1 MNRRSNDL
9 RGLSRHLLA
18 LGVLVWAPTT
28 ASSGSPPE
36 ATGADESIPAEYT
49 LVLSSDR
56 DHGTMDLYLHTLGS
70 AETRLVASDS
80 ASLYGPSWAPDGG
93 SILFTMGAGGD
104 SEVYAVAPDGS
115 GRINF
120 TNREGYDGNGSYS
133 PDGRTIVFVSTRE
146 ALTEG
151 HAARDLWLMDADG
164 SNVKPLTRNLMYEGG
179 PRFSPDGERIAF
191 CRQIPLDEETK
202 DGEIYVIDR
211 DGSNEVRITTEPG
224 FDCLP
229 DWSPD
234 GRMLAFHGCREAGC
248 FIYVSNAD
256 GSDLR
261 RVTSDAF
268 GGQWPR
274 WSPDGKWIAY
284 TSARDDQTDIWL
296 VRPDGSET
304 RRVTDHPGRDE
315 VADWRPDRPLPRD

>member
-1 MNRRSNDL
+1 MARRLNGF
-9 RGLSRHLLA
+9 RGPRGQLLA
-18 LGVLVWAPTT
+18 FSALISVIAP
-28 ASSGSPPE
+28 ALFGPPAGEAAPDDSSP
-36 ATGADESIPAEYT
+36 TEYT

-56 DHGTMDLYLHTLGS
+56 GNGTMDLYLHTLGS
-70 AETRLVASDS
+70 AEWRPVATDPN
-80 ASLYGPSWAPDGG
+80 SLYGPSWAPDG
-93 SILFTMGAGGD
+93 SRILFTQEAGGD

-115 GRINF
+115 GRTNL

-133 PDGRTIVFVSTRE
+133 PDGRTIVFVSTRD
-146 ALTEG
+146 ALAEG
-151 HAARDLWLMDADG
+151 HAGRDLWLMDADG
-164 SNVKPLTRNLMYEGG
+164 SNVRALTRNAMYEGG
-179 PRFSPDGERIAF
+179 PRFSPDGARIAF
-191 CRQIPLDEETK
+191 CRQISIDEETR
-202 DGEIYVIDR
+202 DGEIFVIDR
-211 DGSNEVRITTEPG
+211 DGGNEVRITTEPG

-234 GRMLAFHGCREAGC
+234 GQMLAFHGCREDGC
-248 FIYVSNAD
+248 FIFVSRSD

-261 RVTSDAF
+261 RVTNDEY

-296 VRPDGSET
+296 ARPDGSET

-315 VADWRPDRPLPRD
+315 VADWQP